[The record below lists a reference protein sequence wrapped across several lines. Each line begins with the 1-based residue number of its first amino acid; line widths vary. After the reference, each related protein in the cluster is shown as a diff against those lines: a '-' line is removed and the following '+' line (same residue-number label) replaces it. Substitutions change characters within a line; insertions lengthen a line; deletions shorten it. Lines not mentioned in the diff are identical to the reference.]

1 MKTLIAKADG
11 RQLLEKVMPYLDIRL
26 SSRDQASA
34 ISTVDISGLAGYS
47 TIKSQTARCSE
58 GEIISGGGYEL
69 SSSALGQNIPSY
81 SSPTSD
87 TTWKVQADFSV
98 DGSLKAFAQCMKV
111 EVGIKP

>member
-26 SSRDQASA
+26 SSRDQDSPK
-34 ISTVDISGLAGYS
+34 STVTISGLAGY
-47 TIKSQTARCSE
+47 THIKTQTARCSE

-69 SSSALGQNIPSY
+69 SSGALDQNIPSY

-87 TTWKVQADFSV
+87 TTWRVQGDFSV
-98 DGSLKAFAQCMKV
+98 DGSLQAFAQCMKV